1 MVAVATL
8 LFTGCS
14 SQNTASVDASNILQ
28 NVNVELTNSAEVSSI
43 GSTIVSFDALRG
55 TSASEEVDYSVRE
68 TVNDL
73 PVRVT
78 TRYTTADK
86 SGSDLSELEGFTG
99 PVSID
104 ITVENLTVQSQALT
118 YDVAGVQKKKSAL
131 IGAPLSVAAS
141 TTLTGVK
148 PQAVLSEATL
158 GRGKTNGIV
167 STNDQGDAVIQ
178 WGKILAGPKGSAST
192 TFTVNLSTED
202 FKVPRFTV
210 GVQPGLTSDLTA
222 SGAVSSAFSAEQTSE
237 LELMQQTVELIAETN
252 QALADAGATMSSVR
266 SNLNSSAE
274 GLKSSTIQELKQSS
288 DRLTGQLADLQEK
301 LGGLKANLGESTQ
314 SSQGELVSQVQQT
327 LEALESFL
335 GREGEEVPAPVFDA
349 GTCQVNIV
357 QPEGGST
364 VYSNMVQLSNVLGAY
379 SEANIDCRDQVLET
393 VNSILGPENPTAET
407 CKDSVSAAC
416 AVFNSQTVLT
426 ALMLEHS
433 SHAQALIDELNPGPL
448 SQVMSDYTSATQA
461 LEDLQKKVDALAPG
475 QASPEPSD
483 PEDPPVDPAPSPS
496 ESSEP
501 VDTASVLAT
510 LNLID
515 EKMKSSSE
523 DLESLRGLLQSIHQ
537 TAADA
542 LAELTDDS
550 AGKMSMVSQN
560 KELADQLCLLSDGGT
575 EQAGKLSQEEIDRL
589 RGYLTDLPCGAEKA
603 TPSPSATP
611 SGHSTES
618 AAPAPSTSP
627 SLAVVSPTSQADDGT
642 LPIGQSPK
650 FPAPFDQ
657 RLKNQAD
664 LWTSVLS
671 ITDVDVETSGASQKL
686 SALTENIEGV
696 LSETAKLRQ
705 ALGQGQSPQPSP
717 GDPTPGDPS
726 PSQSATATPDPSEGS
741 SVKAVKEAM
750 PGLSESFGNLSVS
763 LDELAAQQDAMA
775 QAIKKLAETAPAE
788 SADEVNELL
797 GQQTRRISEQGSQGK
812 QSISALFSQQV
823 TELTLTSNTLST
835 GAENLVKEQTEQ
847 LKESAQKQ
855 VEQADARTQS
865 ALERIQESH
874 DQATQD
880 VAGASAVLTSELQKI
895 MLDVGDTTIDG
906 SGLLGSLTLN
916 ASKAEGADYQLS
928 LATQNAEKYAT
939 LREEDMGEIRFK
951 QAQYKA
957 SLAKLN
963 GMPAFQLEAPSGA
976 TVKTIYTFTL
986 GGAK

>member
-1 MVAVATL
+1 MTAIAAL
-8 LFTGCS
+8 LFAGCS

-43 GSTIVSFDALRG
+43 GSTIISFDALRG
-55 TSASEEVDYSVRE
+55 TSSTEDVDYSVRDS
-68 TVNDL
+68 VNRL

-78 TRYTTADK
+78 ARYTTADK

-104 ITVENLTVQSQALT
+104 ITVENLTVQPQELT
-118 YDVAGVQKKKSAL
+118 YDVAGVQKKRSAL
-131 IGAPLSVAAS
+131 IGSPLSVAAS

-148 PQAVLSEATL
+148 PQAVLSEATV
-158 GRGKTNGIV
+158 GQGKTNGIV
-167 STNDQGDAVIQ
+167 STNDKGDAVLQ
-178 WGKILAGPKGSAST
+178 WGKILAGPDGSAST
-192 TFTVNLSTED
+192 TFTVNISAED
-202 FKVPRFTV
+202 FKVPQFAV
-210 GVQPGLTSDLTA
+210 AVQPGLSSDLSAT
-222 SGAVSSAFSAEQTSE
+222 GAVSSAFSADQTSE

-274 GLKSSTIQELKQSS
+274 GLKSSTIQELQQSS
-288 DRLTGQLADLQEK
+288 NRLTGQLADLQEK
-301 LGGLKANLGESTQ
+301 LASLKANLGESTQ
-314 SSQGELVSQVQQT
+314 SSQSELLSQVQQT
-327 LEALESFL
+327 LDSLESFL
-335 GREGEEVPAPVFDA
+335 GREGENVPAPVFDA
-349 GTCQVNIV
+349 GTCQISIA

-416 AVFNSQTVLT
+416 AVYNSQAVLT
-426 ALMLEHS
+426 AVLLES
-433 SHAQALIDELNPGPL
+433 ASQTQTLIDELNPGPL
-448 SQVMSDYTSATQA
+448 SQVTSDYATVAQA
-461 LEDLQKKVDALAPG
+461 LEDLQKKVDALPSEQVSPDPDAP
-475 QASPEPSD
+475 ET
-483 PEDPPVDPAPSPS
+483 PPADPSPS
-496 ESSEP
+496 PTDGSQP
-501 VDTASVLAT
+501 VDKASVLAT
-510 LNLID
+510 LDLID
-515 EKMKSSSE
+515 EKMKSSQTDVE
-523 DLESLRGLLQSIHQ
+523 ALRGLLQSIHK
-537 TAADA
+537 TAGEA

-550 AGKMSMVSQN
+550 AGKTSMISQN
-560 KELADQLCLLSDGGT
+560 QELADQLCLLSDGGT
-575 EQAGKLSQEEIDRL
+575 EQSGKLSREEIDRL
-589 RGYLTDLPCGAEKA
+589 RGYLTDVPCGTESVAPTQPETPAAAES
-603 TPSPSATP
+603 PSPNVSPNLGNGTDGAQTGGGMAEGGSAE
-611 SGHSTES
+611 ES
-618 AAPAPSTSP
+618 PAPM
-627 SLAVVSPTSQADDGT
+627 
-642 LPIGQSPK
+642 
-650 FPAPFDQ
+650 DQ

-664 LWTSVLS
+664 LWASILSV
-671 ITDVDVETSGASQKL
+671 TDVEAKDSEVSLKLGAVQEDIDGVLAETS
-686 SALTENIEGV
+686 
-696 LSETAKLRQ
+696 KLRE
-705 ALGQGQSPQPSP
+705 ALGQDES
-717 GDPTPGDPS
+717 PTPGVPDPDKSPEAPIDPS
-726 PSQSATATPDPSEGS
+726 VT
-741 SVKAVKEAM
+741 AVKEAM
-750 PGLSESFGNLSVS
+750 PGVSESFGNLGDS
-763 LDELAAQQDAMA
+763 LGELSAQQSALA
-775 QAIKKLAETAPAE
+775 EAIKKLAESAPAE
-788 SADEVNELL
+788 NAEEINAIL
-797 GQQTRRISEQGSQGK
+797 GQQARTLSGQRSQGQK
-812 QSISALFSQQV
+812 SITDLFSQQV
-823 TELTLTSNTLST
+823 TQLSGTSSTLSSS
-835 GAENLVKEQTEQ
+835 AESLVKNQTDQ
-847 LKESAQKQ
+847 LKEAARRQ

-865 ALERIQESH
+865 ALERIQASH

>member
-1 MVAVATL
+1 MVAVAAL

-560 KELADQLCLLSDGGT
+560 NELADQLCLLSDGGT

-664 LWTSVLS
+664 LWASVLS

-696 LSETAKLRQ
+696 LSETAKLRH

>member
-1 MVAVATL
+1 MAAIATL
-8 LFTGCS
+8 LFAGCS
-14 SQNTASVDASNILQ
+14 SENTASVDASNILQ

-43 GSTIVSFDALRG
+43 GSTIISFDALRG
-55 TSASEEVDYSVRE
+55 TSSTEEVDYSVRDS
-68 TVNDL
+68 VNGL

-78 TRYTTADK
+78 ARYTTADK

-104 ITVENLTVQSQALT
+104 ITVENLTVQPQELT
-118 YDVAGVQKKKSAL
+118 YDVAGVQKKRSAL

-148 PQAVLSEATL
+148 PQAVLSEATV
-158 GRGKTNGIV
+158 GQGKTNGIV
-167 STNDQGDAVIQ
+167 STNDKGDAVLQ
-178 WGKILAGPKGSAST
+178 WGKILAGPNGSAST
-192 TFTVNLSTED
+192 TFTVNISAEN
-202 FKVPRFTV
+202 FKVPQFAV
-210 GVQPGLTSDLTA
+210 AVQPGLSSDLSAT
-222 SGAVSSAFSAEQTSE
+222 GAVSSAFSAGQTSE

-274 GLKSSTIQELKQSS
+274 GLKSSTIRELQQSS

-314 SSQGELVSQVQQT
+314 NSQSELVSQVQQT
-327 LEALESFL
+327 LDSLESFL

-416 AVFNSQTVLT
+416 AVYNSQAVLT
-426 ALMLEHS
+426 AVLLEH
-433 SHAQALIDELNPGPL
+433 ATQTQTLIDELNPGPL
-448 SQVMSDYTSATQA
+448 SQVTSDYATAAQA
-461 LEDLQKKVDALAPG
+461 LEDLQKKVDALAPEPV
-475 QASPEPSD
+475 SPEPSD
-483 PEDPPVDPAPSPS
+483 PEDPPVEPTPSPS
-496 ESSEP
+496 ESARP

-510 LNLID
+510 LDLID

-523 DLESLRGLLQSIHQ
+523 DVESLRGLLQSIHK
-537 TAADA
+537 TATDA

-550 AGKMSMVSQN
+550 ADKMSMISQN
-560 KELADQLCLLSDGGT
+560 KELADQLCLLSNGGT

-589 RGYLTDLPCGAEKA
+589 RSYLTDVPCGAENA

-611 SGHSTES
+611 SGDSTES
-618 AAPAPSTSP
+618 AEPSSSTSP
-627 SLAVVSPTSQADDGT
+627 SLAAVSSTSQADDGT

-650 FPAPFDQ
+650 FPAPLDQ
-657 RLKNQAD
+657 RLKDQAD

-671 ITDVDVETSGASQKL
+671 VTDVDVETSEASQKL
-686 SALTENIEGV
+686 GAIKADIDGV
-696 LSETAKLRQ
+696 RAETAKLRK
-705 ALGQGQSPQPSP
+705 ALGQGQPTEPSP
-717 GDPTPGDPS
+717 EEPVPGEPTPTTPAPS
-726 PSQSATATPDPSEGS
+726 DES

-763 LDELAAQQDAMA
+763 LNELSTQQDAMA
-775 QAIKKLAETAPAE
+775 EAIKKLAEAAPAE
-788 SADEVNELL
+788 NADEINAIL
-797 GQQTRRISEQGSQGK
+797 GQQARTISEQRSQGK
-812 QSISALFSQQV
+812 QSISDLFSKQV
-823 TELTLTSNTLST
+823 TELTGTSSSLST
-835 GAENLVKEQTEQ
+835 SAESLVKEQTEQ